1 MLRLGNLTVLRSQ
14 RQARYF
20 AAAAAASGR
29 VTQVIGAVVDVA
41 FEGEIPKV
49 RAQCNRYP
57 KQTNLDV
64 E

>member
-1 MLRLGNLTVLRSQ
+1 MLRLGHSQILRNQ
-14 RQARYF
+14 RQIRTL

-49 RAQCNRYP
+49 SFLVCRCRSRGF
-57 KQTNLDV
+57 
-64 E
+64 